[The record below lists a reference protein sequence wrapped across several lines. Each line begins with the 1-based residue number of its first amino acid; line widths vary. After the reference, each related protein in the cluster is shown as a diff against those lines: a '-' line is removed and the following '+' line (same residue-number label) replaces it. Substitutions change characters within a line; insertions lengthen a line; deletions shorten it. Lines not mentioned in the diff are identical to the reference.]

1 MRTRI
6 SVITST
12 WIGNDKGYEEEEEEE
27 EIEAKIENF
36 DVFEM

>member
-6 SVITST
+6 SVITSK
-12 WIGNDKGYEEEEEEE
+12 WIGNDKGYEVEEEE

-36 DVFEM
+36 DIFEM